1 MFGAAFGR
9 GGCGVGSLGARLQPA
24 TWDVRGQPVQGTDQP
39 LDRYLVSVEGSKVVV
54 NTSRVISGVRKV
66 PAPSDPTFR

>member
-1 MFGAAFGR
+1 
-9 GGCGVGSLGARLQPA
+9 
-24 TWDVRGQPVQGTDQP
+24 VRGQPVQGTDQP

-66 PAPSDPTFR
+66 HAPSDPTFR